1 MPVHTQA
8 HISMYVCVYTLSEFS
23 SFSWGW
29 LFIRSDAVMSALAT
43 AYLARLARFDC
54 RLSVCVVWVWG
65 GERHVIAWN
74 CVGANSATVLSS
86 RSCAC
91 RSIENGRHYEC
102 APKLKNRL
110 AHCSLTR
117 LCRVKRH
124 LSGMRTSD
132 ESRGCRARSRW
143 NSSHLRLALSV
154 LRAAFTWTTLKRNG
168 THSRTRRRKNKT
180 AVKQR

>member
-74 CVGANSATVLSS
+74 VWAPNAQQYSRLVRAHVARLKTAAIMNVRRSWKTGWRIAHSLVCVEWNGIWVECVRVTS
-86 RSCAC
+86 R
-91 RSIENGRHYEC
+91 E
-102 APKLKNRL
+102 
-110 AHCSLTR
+110 
-117 LCRVKRH
+117 V
-124 LSGMRTSD
+124 
-132 ESRGCRARSRW
+132 ARSRW